1 MMYGRSLSILA
12 LLTVLPA
19 TATGNEASKADA
31 IMVYKAERVLMLLQ
45 RGEILA
51 QYPISLG
58 ADPTGHKVRE
68 GDRRTPE
75 GRYFIDWR
83 NPISRFY
90 KSLHISY
97 PNQLDLINSQ
107 LAGTHPGGMVMI
119 HGMPSAPE
127 LRWMHTQG
135 DWTDGCIAVSN
146 EAMDEIWDAVKD
158 GTLIIIKP

>member
-1 MMYGRSLSILA
+1 MKWAA
-12 LLTVLPA
+12 LLSSVFLSAMAAVVVANPLP
-19 TATGNEASKADA
+19 KADA
-31 IMVYKAERVLMLLQ
+31 IMVYKGDRVLMLLK

-51 QYPISLG
+51 QYPIRLG
-58 ADPTGHKVRE
+58 ADPIGHKVRE

-75 GRYFIDWR
+75 GRYYIDWR

-90 KSLHISY
+90 RSLHISY
-97 PNQLDLINSQ
+97 PNQTDLLNAQ
-107 LAGTHPGGMVMI
+107 LRGTHPGGMVMI

-127 LRWMHTQG
+127 LRWMHTEG

-146 EAMDEIWDAVKD
+146 EAMDQIWDAVAD

>member
-1 MMYGRSLSILA
+1 MRFGALTLLFLS
-12 LLTVLPA
+12 VLG
-19 TATGNEASKADA
+19 TAPVAVANPPPTADA
-31 IMVYKAERVLMLLQ
+31 IMVYKADRVLMLLK

-51 QYPISLG
+51 QYPIALG
-58 ADPTGHKVRE
+58 ADPIGHKIRE

-75 GRYFIDWR
+75 GRYYIDWR

-90 KSLHISY
+90 RSLHISY
-97 PNQLDLINSQ
+97 PNQSDLISAQ

-127 LRWMHTQG
+127 LRWLHTDG
-135 DWTDGCIAVSN
+135 DWTDGCIAVTN
-146 EAMDEIWDAVKD
+146 EAMDQIWDAVAD